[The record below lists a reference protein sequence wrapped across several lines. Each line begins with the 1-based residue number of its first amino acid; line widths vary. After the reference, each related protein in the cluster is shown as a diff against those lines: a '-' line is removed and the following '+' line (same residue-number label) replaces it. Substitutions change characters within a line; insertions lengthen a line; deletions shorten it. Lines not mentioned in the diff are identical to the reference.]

1 MSQFWQVCLRK
12 AINKLGLGESGYGN
26 RRQVVVSHEM
36 YKLNG
41 SKSVEPVMQE
51 LFEYLLF
58 SLFLP
63 LLRNKLSQPAL
74 LTVGLY
80 FLATAGQGLGFSPG
94 RRQGS

>member
-51 LFEYLLF
+51 LLEYASLGLALNLLCDERF
-58 SLFLP
+58 QLT
-63 LLRNKLSQPAL
+63 LLAVVS
-74 LTVGLY
+74 Y
-80 FLATAGQGLGFSPG
+80 FLAGTSQCMRFTPG
-94 RRQGS
+94 